1 MSQTQSSRGRGAL
14 AASAVAAI
22 AASTCCLGPLLLL
35 SLGISGAWIGNLT
48 LLEPY
53 RPLFLGVA
61 LLALFFAW
69 RRLWRPA
76 AVCRPGEVC
85 VLPRV
90 SAAYKLLFWLVAALV
105 LVALTFPYVAPW
117 FY

>member
-1 MSQTQSSRGRGAL
+1 
-14 AASAVAAI
+14 
-22 AASTCCLGPLLLL
+22 
-35 SLGISGAWIGNLT
+35 
-48 LLEPY
+48 
-53 RPLFLGVA
+53 
-61 LLALFFAW
+61 
-69 RRLWRPA
+69 
-76 AVCRPGEVC
+76 VCRPGEVC